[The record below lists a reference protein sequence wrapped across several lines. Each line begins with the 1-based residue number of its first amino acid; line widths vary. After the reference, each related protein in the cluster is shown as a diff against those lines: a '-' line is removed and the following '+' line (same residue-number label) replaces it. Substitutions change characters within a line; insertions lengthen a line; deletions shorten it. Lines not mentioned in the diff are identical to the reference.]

1 MFFHFNG
8 FPNRQNIIKINY
20 LNIRRINEISATD
33 RIQTRRLL
41 EFYLFCTHMTIS
53 SGERNF
59 ECQIC
64 KNKFGSFE
72 VTCESSYRKKPYECQ
87 VCQKRFAYSNDFKV
101 HMRIHSGEKPYE
113 CQICNKKFSRSSRLK
128 LHNRIH
134 TGEKP
139 YECRVCQKRFT
150 RSNNLNSHMG
160 TH

>member
-20 LNIRRINEISATD
+20 LSIRRINEITATD
-33 RIQTRRLL
+33 RIQTRRPL

-53 SGERNF
+53 LVAKGISNA
-59 ECQIC
+59 
-64 KNKFGSFE
+64 
-72 VTCESSYRKKPYECQ
+72 
-87 VCQKRFAYSNDFKV
+87 RFAIISFGALKSHV
-101 HMRIHSGEKPYE
+101 RVHSGEKPYE

>member
-1 MFFHFNG
+1 MANTGVNSIYFAHIWLSLVAKGISNARFA
-8 FPNRQNIIKINY
+8 KIS
-20 LNIRRINEISATD
+20 LGALKSHVRVHT
-33 RIQTRRLL
+33 
-41 EFYLFCTHMTIS
+41 
-53 SGERNF
+53 GE
-59 ECQIC
+59 
-64 KNKFGSFE
+64 
-72 VTCESSYRKKPYECQ
+72 KPYECQ

-160 TH
+160 IHSELENWFNI